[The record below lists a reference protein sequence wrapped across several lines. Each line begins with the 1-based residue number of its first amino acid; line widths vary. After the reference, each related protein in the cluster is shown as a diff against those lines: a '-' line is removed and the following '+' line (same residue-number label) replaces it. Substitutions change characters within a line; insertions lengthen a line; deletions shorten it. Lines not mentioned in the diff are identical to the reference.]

1 MNNKQFTTA
10 SKEDETVPT
19 SEDNPDQQISNLPS
33 DDESEP
39 TEVRVVDKRWWT
51 QEESSDEERSKKP
64 SYVAEL
70 EQQITDKDELI
81 KNYAEKYK
89 KAAKEFEQT
98 RTRVRRDVEKDVE
111 REKRK
116 VLSSFLEIIDNLD
129 RAIEA
134 GRSTSTN
141 SGLLKGVELV
151 HQQFLTMLDGYGVTQ
166 IDANGE
172 LFDPNLHNAV
182 STVPVNDTKLH
193 NIIISVVKLGYKVEN
208 EVLRHASVTVGKC
221 EESDQVET

>member
-1 MNNKQFTTA
+1 MDNQQSTTTPEEDKTV
-10 SKEDETVPT
+10 SK
-19 SEDNPDQQISNLPS
+19 SEDHLDQPISDFANT
-33 DDESEP
+33 DESEP
-39 TEVRVVDKRWWT
+39 AEVRIVDKRWWA
-51 QEESSDEERSKKP
+51 QEESSDEARSTKP

-70 EQQITDKDELI
+70 EQQLADKDELI

-134 GRSTSTN
+134 GRSASTN
-141 SGLLKGVELV
+141 SALLKGVELV

-166 IDANGE
+166 INANGE
-172 LFDPNLHNAV
+172 VFDPNLHNAI
-182 STVPVNDTKLH
+182 STVPVNDVKLH
-193 NIIISVVKLGYKVEN
+193 NIIIDVVKLGYKVEN

-221 EESDQVET
+221 EEFNQA